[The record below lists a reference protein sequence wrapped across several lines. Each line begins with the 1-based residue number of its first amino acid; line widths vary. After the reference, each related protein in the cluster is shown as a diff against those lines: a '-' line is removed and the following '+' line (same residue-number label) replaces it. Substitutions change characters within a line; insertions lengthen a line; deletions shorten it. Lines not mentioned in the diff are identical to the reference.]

1 MYDISYPHT
10 YLIHLPF
17 LPFTCCS
24 SITPSPPSSF
34 HVPFFSLPSP
44 FSSLSPLCCTSP
56 SPNCPPDVG
65 YAQGMNDILTRFLV
79 VTNSEVDSY
88 WMFACYME
96 RKRIDFLEET
106 MMKKVGECACVFTYS
121 IVMG

>member
-1 MYDISYPHT
+1 MQGISDPVLVFVIRT
-10 YLIHLPF
+10 LSISLSFHLPAA
-17 LPFTCCS
+17 
-24 SITPSPPSSF
+24 PPSLPPLSF
-34 HVPFFSLPSP
+34 FFL
-44 FSSLSPLCCTSP
+44 LSPLCCTSP